1 MRFFF
6 GKIIIFFLFL
16 SCAEASNN
24 LRFVDINYIV
34 NNSNVGKSL
43 NQLIK
48 SKNNTVTQELNKIK
62 KTLNKKKEKIITQKN
77 ILKEDEFN
85 KLVIDYENDVKKFDD
100 LRKNKTND
108 FNNFRINS
116 KKKILNALNPLMTNF
131 LEKQSISILLQKDN
145 VLFGNKEL
153 DITKEILKIFD
164 DKHKTMKFE

>member
-1 MRFFF
+1 M
-6 GKIIIFFLFL
+6 KIIIFKVIFFFLFL
-16 SCAEASNN
+16 GISNANVN

-62 KTLNKKKEKIITQKN
+62 KTLNIKKEKIITQKN

-85 KLVIDYENDVKKFDD
+85 KLVIDYENDVKKFDE

-116 KKKILNALNPLMTNF
+116 KKKILDALNPLMTNF

>member
-1 MRFFF
+1 M
-6 GKIIIFFLFL
+6 KIIIFKVIFFFLFL
-16 SCAEASNN
+16 GISNANVN

-85 KLVIDYENDVKKFDD
+85 KLVIDYENDVKKFDE

-116 KKKILNALNPLMTNF
+116 KKKN
-131 LEKQSISILLQKDN
+131 S
-145 VLFGNKEL
+145 
-153 DITKEILKIFD
+153 
-164 DKHKTMKFE
+164 